1 MEGCPVRPD
10 SFYFGIKDCD
20 MTLAQVIAEIDRLQA
35 EHPDEVICM
44 DGTAYAVVGIPKE
57 VYI

>member
-1 MEGCPVRPD
+1 MRPD